1 MLGYKGGHW
10 YKHLRIC
17 YYLFPYLYHIL
28 TYNFIN
34 THDMIN
40 NNKFHF
46 PGTLKFT
53 SVCKNFSEIVVIA
66 VAASNSDLTVL
77 QTLSEIFYYC
87 NQNCASKVAV
97 LKFKEYRQNRTYR
110 GIVNT
115 PGLCRKM
122 LKHISSWRMFAKALF
137 CVIAQ
142 ITFPRLILSACD
154 GF

>member
-1 MLGYKGGHW
+1 MKFQ
-10 YKHLRIC
+10 K
-17 YYLFPYLYHIL
+17 YLIFNLW
-28 TYNFIN
+28 
-34 THDMIN
+34 
-40 NNKFHF
+40 
-46 PGTLKFT
+46 
-53 SVCKNFSEIVVIA
+53 VCVTDSPRCVG
-66 VAASNSDLTVL
+66 ASNCDLTVL
-77 QTLSEIFYYC
+77 QTLSEIFHYC

-122 LKHISSWRMFAKALF
+122 LQHISSWRMFAKTLF

-142 ITFPRLILSACD
+142 ITFLRLILSASD